1 MPVQSWKIKSH
12 VIQQRAGVFFCRRA
26 AFQIRTI
33 RTNPTGSFVPILTSS
48 RTARTSHTLV
58 SIYGADASTVRRPA
72 SQAIASKQASKQALS
87 TREDYKR
94 VCSARVS
101 FHPPFFLAL
110 CTNSHLRYLHT
121 YYDTV
126 GYLSIK
132 EIPSSPC
139 FVLVNVLVCDPFFLP
154 CCRG

>member
-72 SQAIASKQASKQALS
+72 SQAIASKQASKLS
-87 TREDYKR
+87 LERGLQEGLFG
-94 VCSARVS
+94 SGFLSSPFLFS
-101 FHPPFFLAL
+101 FVHQLPSTILTYL
-110 CTNSHLRYLHT
+110 LRYCRILIHQG
-121 YYDTV
+121 DTL
-126 GYLSIK
+126 LSLF
-132 EIPSSPC
+132 C
-139 FVLVNVLVCDPFFLP
+139 FGQRSCL
-154 CCRG
+154 